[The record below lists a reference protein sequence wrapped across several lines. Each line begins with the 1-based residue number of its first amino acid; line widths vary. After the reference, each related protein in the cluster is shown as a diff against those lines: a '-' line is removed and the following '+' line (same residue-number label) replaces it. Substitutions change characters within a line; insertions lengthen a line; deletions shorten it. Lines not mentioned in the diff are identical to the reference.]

1 MSSEFLTIAPSEV
14 SVDQV
19 GASDIAQQPNVPQGS
34 QEIIIDGTPLQI
46 PAGNYRTEYLE
57 DGTVQVIVYQEPGQ
71 QTLDNNVTQTSHP
84 NPVMFPMETIEVK
97 GRRSH
102 DIGIQNTTVPHFNTY
117 SFVEQGTQTIPALDI
132 NIQQEIN
139 QPELEDEDEEE
150 VLTLNP
156 VKKKRGRPPKA
167 QVIHNLTVSNDG
179 NKFSRGSKTVSFH
192 KCTICG
198 KCYKNKANWSAHLKL
213 HDKEEV
219 FMCGFC
225 GQIFQKSAFPQ
236 HLKTHKKENSN
247 NEITV
252 PSNIEASSLL
262 ENVSSHSLH
271 NEARQFSPT
280 KQTGVMK
287 PASTIPAKVDFR
299 TGSTDQ
305 QKEVVL
311 RSHQVTLPN
320 QQVAT
325 VIDLGSLGNLLT
337 SGNNNASQTDM
348 TGKDGDQ
355 DNSLTGMDGESDDSK
370 TKYIYKCNVCGKEYN
385 NKSNCHRHLKTHTHE
400 KTYKCPADG
409 CDKIYMH
416 RYELRMHMRIHTGE
430 KPFKCPVCTRGF
442 NEGGNLRRH
451 MKIHAGDD
459 TPYKCGVCF
468 KGFSEMFRLQVHL
481 KVHSGNIICDT
492 CGKKFGKISDLY
504 RHIRIHTG
512 DKPYKCD
519 ICGKAFCQKVNLQ
532 THYKT
537 HTGKNPFRCT
547 LCNFG
552 FSKKSIYDN
561 HMSGHEPEEIEE
573 HEMNLKMLGESESEE
588 TITIKQEPRTPAPPP
603 QEEEEEPEEEPQ
615 QMEVVTIDGKTGLIE
630 VTLENQESETG
641 LSQEELAQLVAATVE
656 EPEGT

>member
-1 MSSEFLTIAPSEV
+1 MFL
-14 SVDQV
+14 
-19 GASDIAQQPNVPQGS
+19 
-34 QEIIIDGTPLQI
+34 GTS
-46 PAGNYRTEYLE
+46 
-57 DGTVQVIVYQEPGQ
+57 
-71 QTLDNNVTQTSHP
+71 VTQP
-84 NPVMFPMETIEVK
+84 IQPPQEQFYEPEFRA
-97 GRRSH
+97 RRSH
-102 DIGIQNTTVPHFNTY
+102 DIGVQNTTVPHFNTY
-117 SFVEQGTQTIPALDI
+117 SFREQGVQTLPYL
-132 NIQQEIN
+132 NIDFQPETS
-139 QPELEDEDEEE
+139 QPELEDESGEEE
-150 VLTLNP
+150 ILAPNP
-156 VKKKRGRPPKA
+156 VKRRRGRPPKA
-167 QVIHNLTVSNDG
+167 QVIHNLTVPKEGS
-179 NKFSRGSKTVSFH
+179 KFNRGSRAVPYH

-213 HDKEEV
+213 HEKEEV

-225 GQIFQKSAFPQ
+225 GQIFQRSTFAQ
-236 HLKTHKKENSN
+236 HLKTHKKESSN
-247 NEITV
+247 NENTA
-252 PSNIEASSLL
+252 PSNIEATSSSSSL
-262 ENVSSHSLH
+262 ENVTSHASHGEPKQL
-271 NEARQFSPT
+271 SPI

-287 PASTIPAKVDFR
+287 PASSIPAKLDIR
-299 TGSTDQ
+299 SGNTDQ
-305 QKEVVL
+305 QKEIIL
-311 RSHQVTLPN
+311 KSHQVTLPN
-320 QQVAT
+320 QQIAT
-325 VIDLGSLGNLLT
+325 VIDLGSRGNLLT
-337 SGNNNASQTDM
+337 SCNNPNQLDM
-348 TGKDGDQ
+348 MNKDGDQ
-355 DNSLTGMDGESDDSK
+355 DNSLTGMDDENDDSK

-409 CDKIYMH
+409 CDKTYMH

-481 KVHSGNIICDT
+481 KVHSGKIVCDT

-537 HTGKNPFRCT
+537 HTGKNPFKCT

-561 HMSGHEPEEIEE
+561 HMNGHEPEEIEE
-573 HEMNLKMLGESESEE
+573 HEDNLKMMGEWKE
-588 TITIKQEPRTPAPPP
+588 TVNIKQEPRTPAPPP
-603 QEEEEEPEEEPQ
+603 EEEEEMEETEAGPQ
-615 QMEVVTIDGKTGLIE
+615 QIEVVTIDAKTGLVE

-656 EPEGT
+656 EQGGT

>member
-1 MSSEFLTIAPSEV
+1 MSADYLTIAPTEEGQNQAIAAA
-14 SVDQV
+14 SVHQ
-19 GASDIAQQPNVPQGS
+19 SDVPQGS
-34 QEIIIDGTPLQI
+34 QEIVIDGTPLQI
-46 PAGNYRTEYLE
+46 PAGNYRTEVLE
-57 DGTVQVIVYQEPGQ
+57 DGTVQVIVYQEPGN
-71 QTLDNNVTQTSHP
+71 QTLNNTVTQPAAQP
-84 NPVMFPMETIEVK
+84 NPVILPMESEFK

-117 SFVEQGTQTIPALDI
+117 SFTEQGTQTIPTPDI
-132 NIQQEIN
+132 DLEQELI
-139 QPELEDEDEEE
+139 QPELEDEDVEEE
-150 VLTLNP
+150 ILTPLP
-156 VKKKRGRPPKA
+156 GKRKRGRPPKA
-167 QVIHNLTVSNDG
+167 QVIHNLTVPNES
-179 NKFSRGSKTVSFH
+179 NKFNKGTKVMSYH

-198 KCYKNKANWSAHLKL
+198 KCYKNKANWTAHLKL

-225 GQIFQKSAFPQ
+225 GQIFQKTAFPQ
-236 HLKTHKKENSN
+236 HLKTHKKEKESSN
-247 NEITV
+247 NENTAQSSV
-252 PSNIEASSLL
+252 EANTASSSRNLTNTPL
-262 ENVSSHSLH
+262 YHEPKQ
-271 NEARQFSPT
+271 ASPS

-287 PASTIPAKVDFR
+287 PAPNIPAKLDIK
-299 TGSTDQ
+299 TGNLDR
-305 QKEVVL
+305 QKDVIL
-311 RSHQVTLPN
+311 QSHQVTLPN

-337 SGNNNASQTDM
+337 SGNNQNQLDLM
-348 TGKDGDQ
+348 NRDGDPE
-355 DNSLTGMDGESDDSK
+355 NSLEGMEGENDDTK

-430 KPFKCPVCTRGF
+430 KPFKCAVCKRGF

-459 TPYKCGVCF
+459 TPFKCGVCF

-481 KVHSGNIICDT
+481 KVHSGNIVCDT

-532 THYKT
+532 THYRTHSGKT
-537 HTGKNPFRCT
+537 PFRCT

-552 FSKKSIYDN
+552 FSKKAILDN

-573 HEMNLKMLGESESEE
+573 HEMNLRMMGVTEAV
-588 TITIKQEPRTPAPPP
+588 TIKQEPRTPAPPP
-603 QEEEEEPEEEPQ
+603 VEDSEEEPQ
-615 QMEVVTIDGKTGLIE
+615 QMEVVTLDAKTGLVE

-656 EPEGT
+656 ETEET

>member
-1 MSSEFLTIAPSEV
+1 MSSDYLTIAPSD
-14 SVDQV
+14 DQAAAETV
-19 GASDIAQQPNVPQGS
+19 QQSNIPQGS

-46 PAGNYRTEYLE
+46 PAGNYRTEVLE
-57 DGTVQVIVYQEPGQ
+57 DGTVQVIVYQEPVN
-71 QTLDNNVTQTSHP
+71 QTLNDSVTQPSQTS
-84 NPVMFPMETIEVK
+84 PVLFPLETEVK

-102 DIGIQNTTVPHFNTY
+102 DVGIQNTTVPHFNTY
-117 SFVEQGTQTIPALDI
+117 SFAEQGTQTFSLPDPP
-132 NIQQEIN
+132 QEIL
-139 QPELEDEDEEE
+139 QPELEDEIIEEE
-150 VLTLNP
+150 LLSP
-156 VKKKRGRPPKA
+156 LPAKRKRGRPPKA
-167 QVIHNLTVSNDG
+167 QVIHNLTVTGD
-179 NKFSRGSKTVSFH
+179 GSKVNKGTRLLPYH

-198 KCYKNKANWSAHLKL
+198 KCYKNKANWTAHLKL
-213 HDKEEV
+213 HNKEEV

-225 GQIFQKSAFPQ
+225 GQIFQKTAFPQ
-236 HLKTHKKENSN
+236 HLKTHRK
-247 NEITV
+247 
-252 PSNIEASSLL
+252 
-262 ENVSSHSLH
+262 ENVSNENTAPSNMDTTNANSTGSLSNHSVH
-271 NEARQFSPT
+271 DEVKQSTPT
-280 KQTGVMK
+280 KQTGVLK
-287 PASTIPAKVDFR
+287 PASTISTKLDIR
-299 TGSTDQ
+299 TGDLDQ
-305 QKEVVL
+305 QKEVVVQ
-311 RSHQVTLPN
+311 SHQVTLPN

-337 SGNNNASQTDM
+337 SGNNQSQLDM
-348 TGKDGDQ
+348 NKDGDP
-355 DNSLTGMDGESDDSK
+355 DNSLEGMEGESDDSK

-409 CDKIYMH
+409 CDKVYMH

-430 KPFKCPVCTRGF
+430 KPFKCAVCTRGF

-481 KVHSGNIICDT
+481 KVHSGNIVCDT

-519 ICGKAFCQKVNLQ
+519 VCGKAFCQKVNLQ
-532 THYKT
+532 THYRTHSGKT
-537 HTGKNPFRCT
+537 PFKCT

-552 FSKKSIYDN
+552 FSKKSILEN
-561 HMSGHEPEEIEE
+561 HMRGHEPEEIEQ
-573 HEMNLKMLGESESEE
+573 HEMNLKMLEE
-588 TITIKQEPRTPAPPP
+588 TDEGVSIKQEPRTPAPPP
-603 QEEEEEPEEEPQ
+603 LEDIEETAPQ
-615 QMEVVTIDGKTGLIE
+615 QMEVMTLDGKTGLVE

-656 EPEGT
+656 ETEESGRS